1 MRIIGLDVHRSFAEV
16 AILENGKL
24 RTGGRIV
31 LQHEQVVAFARTLRP
46 DDEVVLEATGNSAI
60 LVRLIAPFVRRVVV
74 ANPVQVRAIAWAK
87 VKTDKIDAGVL
98 AKLHASGFLPEV
110 WVADEETQTRRR
122 VAAERTQLVSHM
134 TRLKNRIQSVLH
146 ANLIPRYAGA
156 LFGKRGRAWL
166 DAQPLPEDQKRTI
179 ARHLGEL
186 DRIGAELAEL
196 DRALAKQ
203 ALRDDR
209 VRRLMTIG
217 GVNAVVAMSVL
228 AAIGDI
234 TRFSSPEKL
243 VSYLGLNPRV
253 RQSGERPAFHGRIT
267 KQGRAHA
274 RAMLVEAA
282 WSVVSGPG
290 PLRAFFLRIKAKRG
304 NQVAAVATARKLAV
318 LIWHLLSKGQ
328 DYAWSRP
335 ALLQWKL
342 RELELKAGSPSRRG
356 GNKPGPARDYS
367 LKTVRD
373 KERQWLGMAEEEYR
387 RFANAWKTRPPEK
400 RTDAAKGERPC

>member
-1 MRIIGLDVHRSFAEV
+1 
-16 AILENGKL
+16 
-24 RTGGRIV
+24 
-31 LQHEQVVAFARTLRP
+31 
-46 DDEVVLEATGNSAI
+46 
-60 LVRLIAPFVRRVVV
+60 
-74 ANPVQVRAIAWAK
+74 
-87 VKTDKIDAGVL
+87 
-98 AKLHASGFLPEV
+98 
-110 WVADEETQTRRR
+110 
-122 VAAERTQLVSHM
+122 
-134 TRLKNRIQSVLH
+134 
-146 ANLIPRYAGA
+146 
-156 LFGKRGRAWL
+156 
-166 DAQPLPEDQKRTI
+166 LPEDQKRTI

-196 DRALAKQ
+196 DKVLANEALG
-203 ALRDDR
+203 DDR

-228 AAIGDI
+228 AAIGEI

-290 PLRAFFLRIKAKRG
+290 PLRAFFLRIRAKRG

-373 KERQWLGMAEEEYR
+373 KERQWLGLAEEEYR
-387 RFANAWKTRPPEK
+387 RFVDAWKPRPPEK
-400 RTDAAKGERPC
+400 RTGAAKGERPC

>member
-24 RTGGRIV
+24 RSGGRIV
-31 LQHEQVVAFARTLRP
+31 LQHEPVVAFARTLRA

-110 WVADEETQTRRR
+110 WVPDEETQARRR

-196 DRALAKQ
+196 DKVLANEALG
-203 ALRDDR
+203 DDR

-228 AAIGDI
+228 AAIGEI
-234 TRFSSPEKL
+234 TRFASPEKL

-290 PLRAFFLRIKAKRG
+290 PLRAFFLRIRAKRG

-373 KERQWLGMAEEEYR
+373 KERQWLGLAEEEYR
-387 RFANAWKTRPPEK
+387 RFVDAWKPRPPEK
-400 RTDAAKGERPC
+400 RTGAAKGERPC

>member
-24 RTGGRIV
+24 RSGGRIV
-31 LQHEQVVAFARTLRP
+31 LQHEPVVAFARTLRA

-110 WVADEETQTRRR
+110 WVPDEETQARRR

-196 DRALAKQ
+196 DKVLANEALG
-203 ALRDDR
+203 DDR

-228 AAIGDI
+228 AAIGEI

-290 PLRAFFLRIKAKRG
+290 PLRAFFLRIRAKRG

-373 KERQWLGMAEEEYR
+373 KERQWLGLAEEEYR
-387 RFANAWKTRPPEK
+387 RFVDAWEPRPPEK
-400 RTDAAKGERPC
+400 RTGAAKGERPC

>member
-24 RTGGRIV
+24 RSGGRIV
-31 LQHEQVVAFARTLRP
+31 LQHEPVVAFARTLRA

-110 WVADEETQTRRR
+110 WVPDEETQARRR

-166 DAQPLPEDQKRTI
+166 DAQPLAEDQKRTI

-196 DRALAKQ
+196 DKVLANEALG
-203 ALRDDR
+203 DDR

-228 AAIGDI
+228 AAIGEI
-234 TRFSSPEKL
+234 TRFASPEKL

-290 PLRAFFLRIKAKRG
+290 PLRAFFLRIRAKRG

-373 KERQWLGMAEEEYR
+373 KERQWLGLAEEEYR
-387 RFANAWKTRPPEK
+387 RFVDAWKPRPPEK
-400 RTDAAKGERPC
+400 RTGAAKGERPC

>member
-24 RTGGRIV
+24 RSGGRIV
-31 LQHEQVVAFARTLRP
+31 LQHEPVVAFARTLRA

-110 WVADEETQTRRR
+110 WVPDEETQARRR

-166 DAQPLPEDQKRTI
+166 DAQPLAEDQKRTI

-196 DRALAKQ
+196 DKVLANEALG
-203 ALRDDR
+203 DDR

-228 AAIGDI
+228 AAIGEI

-290 PLRAFFLRIKAKRG
+290 PLRAFFLRIRAKRG

-373 KERQWLGMAEEEYR
+373 KERQWLGLAEAEYR
-387 RFANAWKTRPPEK
+387 RFVDAWKPRPPEK
-400 RTDAAKGERPC
+400 RTGAAKGERPS

>member
-1 MRIIGLDVHRSFAEV
+1 M
-16 AILENGKL
+16 
-24 RTGGRIV
+24 
-31 LQHEQVVAFARTLRP
+31 
-46 DDEVVLEATGNSAI
+46 
-60 LVRLIAPFVRRVVV
+60 RLIAPFVRRVVV

-110 WVADEETQTRRR
+110 WVPDEETQARRR

-196 DRALAKQ
+196 DKALAKQ
-203 ALRDDR
+203 ALGDDR
-209 VRRLMTIG
+209 VRRMMTIG

-228 AAIGDI
+228 AAIGEI
-234 TRFSSPEKL
+234 TRFSSAEKL

-253 RQSGERPAFHGRIT
+253 PQSGERPAFHGRIT

-342 RELELKAGSPSRRG
+342 RELELKAGSRSRRG

-373 KERQWLGMAEEEYR
+373 KERQWLGLAEEEYR
-387 RFANAWKTRPPEK
+387 RFVDAWKPRPPEK
-400 RTDAAKGERPC
+400 RTGAAKGERPC

>member
-24 RTGGRIV
+24 RSGGRIV
-31 LQHEQVVAFARTLRP
+31 LQHEPVVAFARTLRA

-110 WVADEETQTRRR
+110 WVPDEETQARRR

-166 DAQPLPEDQKRTI
+166 DAQPLAEDQKRTI

-186 DRIGAELAEL
+186 DRIGGELAEL
-196 DRALAKQ
+196 DKALANQ
-203 ALRDDR
+203 ALGDDR

-228 AAIGDI
+228 AAIGEI

-290 PLRAFFLRIKAKRG
+290 PLRAFFLRIRAKRG

-373 KERQWLGMAEEEYR
+373 KERQWLGLAEEEYR
-387 RFANAWKTRPPEK
+387 RFVDAWKPRPPEK
-400 RTDAAKGERPC
+400 RTGAAKGERPC

>member
-24 RTGGRIV
+24 RSGGRIV
-31 LQHEQVVAFARTLRP
+31 LQHEQVLAFARTLRA

-110 WVADEETQTRRR
+110 WVPDEETQARRR

-196 DRALAKQ
+196 DKVLANEALG
-203 ALRDDR
+203 DDR

-228 AAIGDI
+228 AAIGEI

-373 KERQWLGMAEEEYR
+373 KERQWLGLAEEEYR
-387 RFANAWKTRPPEK
+387 RFVDAWKPRPPEK
-400 RTDAAKGERPC
+400 RTGAAKGERPC